1 MGATWISWRATVAV
15 TVVFLQIRGPICAT
29 IRTVTGVEGQTL
41 SFTCEYPPDFKNN
54 GKCLYQDSKDKPL
67 IWTDKHNQ
75 WDTTGRFSL
84 YDNTTEAFF
93 IVKLN
98 QVVPEDSGTYW
109 CGVGVEGN
117 QVPSCVGTVQLNVF
131 RAEKTAE
138 NLMHYTTVMS
148 SSPKDFIV
156 DKLHMPLFLTAVMCV
171 AALLFVCLFTLGL
184 LWAVKQQGSSQH
196 ENRKTSSSDYESVTP
211 MAGTEPE
218 HNCAHLSPA
227 PPPPPDFCPHF
238 TSKYRES
245 IVSLSLGDYVDVDV
259 PGHMTQYQHLDLSQL
274 EEHVYYSLSGNHS
287 PKDEH
292 VAAKQQTS
300 H

>member
-1 MGATWISWRATVAV
+1 MKGFSRKCVCCCRFVLLWENLTLEVMGATWISWRATVAV

-54 GKCLYQDSKDKPL
+54 
-67 IWTDKHNQ
+67 
-75 WDTTGRFSL
+75 
-84 YDNTTEAFF
+84 
-93 IVKLN
+93 
-98 QVVPEDSGTYW
+98 
-109 CGVGVEGN
+109 
-117 QVPSCVGTVQLNVF
+117 
-131 RAEKTAE
+131 EKTAE